1 MFSPRTPR
9 TIVLAVLT
17 LIAVTAPPMNAIAQ
31 PLRQAKVALVQTL
44 SDTAALATIIRSP
57 GPNSA
62 TTILLRER
70 DANAET
76 LASAMVA
83 LFDSRQR
90 SGEEPSQKIVINLHG
105 RKRPESLTPNERR
118 LGDLYLA
125 RLRNAQLEPVDGIG
139 PARATSIALAPV
151 KPRIAQ

>member
-1 MFSPRTPR
+1 MWVSQRSRTM
-9 TIVLAVLT
+9 VLAIVALSGAT
-17 LIAVTAPPMNAIAQ
+17 LLSTRAIAQ
-31 PLRQAKVALVQTL
+31 PMRQAKVALVTAL
-44 SDTAALATIIRSP
+44 ADTTALATIIRSP

-76 LASAMVA
+76 LASAMTA
-83 LFDSRQR
+83 LFDSRQKH
-90 SGEEPSQKIVINLHG
+90 GEEPSQKIVITLHG
-105 RKRPESLTPNERR
+105 HKPAASLTPNERR
-118 LGDLYLA
+118 LGELYLA

-151 KPRIAQ
+151 RPRAAQ

>member
-1 MFSPRTPR
+1 MFFSRRSR
-9 TIVLAVLT
+9 TIVLTTLALT
-17 LIAVTAPPMNAIAQ
+17 AATALPMKAIAQ
-31 PLRQAKVALVQTL
+31 PVRQAKVALVAAL
-44 SDTAALATIIRSP
+44 ADTTALATIIRSP

-76 LASAMVA
+76 LASAVTA
-83 LFDSRQR
+83 LFDSRQKH
-90 SGEEPSQKIVINLHG
+90 GEEPSQKIVITLHG
-105 RKRPESLTPNERR
+105 HKPAESLTPNERR
-118 LGDLYLA
+118 LGELYLA
-125 RLRNAQLEPVDGIG
+125 RLRNAQLEPVDGVG